1 MTRALAL
8 SAAAVVL
15 AACSTLDCPMN
26 SRVAAK
32 YKLAGAVATLTDTF
46 TVSTTRTGG
55 DGNDTILVNRLT
67 ATDSLSLPMSY
78 SLAADTLYFTL
89 TQEGS
94 GIATTDT
101 VRVEKT
107 NMPHFEAVDCT
118 PSMFHE
124 ITGIGYTRH
133 NIDSIKVNYN
143 KVTNNDAKAH
153 FLIYFKNSSR

>member
-1 MTRALAL
+1 MKRALT
-8 SAAAVVL
+8 AAAAAAML

-26 SRVAAK
+26 SRVMAK
-32 YKLAGAVATLTDTF
+32 YKLAGEVTTLTDTL

-55 DGNDTILVNRLT
+55 DGNDTVLVNRLT

-89 TQEGS
+89 TQEES
-94 GIATTDT
+94 GTATTDT
-101 VRVEKT
+101 VRVGKT